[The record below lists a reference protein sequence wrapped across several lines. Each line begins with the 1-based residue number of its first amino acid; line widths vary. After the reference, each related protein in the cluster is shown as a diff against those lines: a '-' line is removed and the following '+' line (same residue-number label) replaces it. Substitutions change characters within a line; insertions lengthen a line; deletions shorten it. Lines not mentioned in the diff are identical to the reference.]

1 MATLQSIRNHGTILL
16 VVVGI
21 AMLAFILG
29 DFLNSGSSFFNKDLQ
44 NVAEI
49 AGNKVHFTEYEK
61 AIEQLTEAY
70 KIETQSNDLNED
82 VSFQLRD
89 QAWDMM
95 VTDYTISEQA
105 KKIGMVITNDELS
118 NLCFGDNIH
127 QIIRQSRTFTNGTG
141 NFDPAIMVNFLSSLK
156 QEPENDNQAAMLE
169 QYKMCWGYWE
179 NAVRISHM
187 QEKYASLLNKLIV
200 INPLDAKYTI
210 EARNTSVDVQYVLQP
225 YYAVADSLVKVSEG
239 DIKKLYEQ
247 KKELYKQTP
256 NRSIEYVSIPIVPS
270 AEDFADVENLFKSL
284 ENDFKTLEDITT
296 IVNGNSDVLYDG
308 RDYSIETIPAEYK
321 EFAFSKTTKKNAC
334 TEITCNGETYSMA
347 RIMDCGYTKSDSV
360 KLVLLA
366 SGEGTE
372 DIEIGWVKATDLPK
386 NISEPAFN
394 GKKGDKFTVVNGTAE
409 QTFKIADKS
418 KPTPKVK
425 LAILE
430 RTVAPSNNTYNA
442 LYNQAKQFIVANNN
456 ADSLRQAAASNG
468 WLTTPAYAVTENAH
482 KINDIKNSREIVKW
496 AFGAEKGQVS
506 DVYECGDQ
514 FIVAG
519 LIEVNDEEYTPIE
532 DVEAE
537 LTMEVTNQKKATYIT
552 EQLKSVKTLADA
564 SSLFNTEIKTAE
576 NISLISTRF
585 GMMNEPAVIGK
596 ALTIAPNEVSAPIIG
611 KSGVYMIS
619 VGDKKVAEDAINV
632 EQEIQQ
638 TSIYTAYSK
647 ASAAMQLLQDESNIV
662 DNRSRI
668 Q

>member
-1 MATLQSIRNHGTILL
+1 
-16 VVVGI
+16 
-21 AMLAFILG
+21 
-29 DFLNSGSSFFNKDLQ
+29 
-44 NVAEI
+44 
-49 AGNKVHFTEYEK
+49 
-61 AIEQLTEAY
+61 
-70 KIETQSNDLNED
+70 
-82 VSFQLRD
+82 
-89 QAWDMM
+89 
-95 VTDYTISEQA
+95 
-105 KKIGMVITNDELS
+105 
-118 NLCFGDNIH
+118 
-127 QIIRQSRTFTNGTG
+127 
-141 NFDPAIMVNFLSSLK
+141 
-156 QEPENDNQAAMLE
+156 
-169 QYKMCWGYWE
+169 
-179 NAVRISHM
+179 M

-334 TEITCNGETYSMA
+334 TEITCNGEAYSMA

-619 VGDKKVAEDAINV
+619 VGDKKVAEEAINV

>member
-1 MATLQSIRNHGTILL
+1 M
-16 VVVGI
+16 
-21 AMLAFILG
+21 
-29 DFLNSGSSFFNKDLQ
+29 D
-44 NVAEI
+44 
-49 AGNKVHFTEYEK
+49 
-61 AIEQLTEAY
+61 
-70 KIETQSNDLNED
+70 
-82 VSFQLRD
+82 
-89 QAWDMM
+89 
-95 VTDYTISEQA
+95 
-105 KKIGMVITNDELS
+105 
-118 NLCFGDNIH
+118 
-127 QIIRQSRTFTNGTG
+127 
-141 NFDPAIMVNFLSSLK
+141 
-156 QEPENDNQAAMLE
+156 
-169 QYKMCWGYWE
+169 
-179 NAVRISHM
+179 
-187 QEKYASLLNKLIV
+187 
-200 INPLDAKYTI
+200 
-210 EARNTSVDVQYVLQP
+210 
-225 YYAVADSLVKVSEG
+225 
-239 DIKKLYEQ
+239 
-247 KKELYKQTP
+247 
-256 NRSIEYVSIPIVPS
+256 
-270 AEDFADVENLFKSL
+270 
-284 ENDFKTLEDITT
+284 DITA

-409 QTFKIADKS
+409 QTFMIADKS

-619 VGDKKVAEDAINV
+619 VGDKKVAEEAINV

>member
-49 AGNKVHFTEYEK
+49 AGNKVHFTEYET
-61 AIEQLTEAY
+61 AIDQLTEAY
-70 KIETQSNDLNED
+70 KIETQSNELNED
-82 VSFQLRD
+82 ASFQLRD
-89 QAWDMM
+89 QAWQMI
-95 VTDYTISEQA
+95 VSDYTISEQA
-105 KKIGMVITNDELS
+105 KKIGMVITNEELS
-118 NLCFGDNIH
+118 DLCFGNNIH

-141 NFDPAIMVNFLSSLK
+141 NFDPTIMVNFLSSLK
-156 QEPENDNQAAMLE
+156 QEPENDEQAAVLA
-169 QYKMCWGYWE
+169 QYKKCWGYWE

-187 QEKYASLLNKLIV
+187 QEKYVDLFNKLITV
-200 INPLDAKYTI
+200 NPLDAKYSI
-210 EARNTSVDVQYVLQP
+210 VARNTSVDVQYVLQP
-225 YYAVADSLVKVSEG
+225 YHAVADSLVKVTES

-247 KKELYKQTP
+247 KKDLYKQTP

-270 AEDFADVENLFKSL
+270 AEDFTAVENLFKSL

-296 IVNGNSDVLYDG
+296 IVNSNSDVLYDG
-308 RDYSIETIPAEYK
+308 RDYSIETIPTEYK

-334 TEITCNGETYSMA
+334 TEITCNGDTYTMA
-347 RIMDCGYTKSDSV
+347 RIMDCGYSKSDSV

-386 NISEPAFN
+386 NITDPAFN
-394 GKKGDKFTVVNGTAE
+394 GKKGEKFTVTNGTVE

-425 LAILE
+425 LAILS
-430 RTVAPSNNTYNA
+430 RTVAASNNTYNA

-456 ADSLRQAAASNG
+456 ADSIRIAASKNG
-468 WLTTPAYAVTENAH
+468 WFTTPAYAITENAH
-482 KINDIKNSREIVKW
+482 KINNIKNSREIVKW
-496 AFGAEKGQVS
+496 AFGAEEGQVS

-519 LIEVNDEEYTPIE
+519 LIEVNDGEYTPLE
-532 DVEAE
+532 EVEAE
-537 LTMEVTNQKKATYIT
+537 LTMEVTNQKKAAYIT

-564 SSLFNTEIKTAE
+564 STLFNTEIKTAE
-576 NISLISTRF
+576 NISLTSTRL
-585 GMMNEPAVIGK
+585 GMVNEPAVIGK
-596 ALTIAPNEVSAPIIG
+596 ALTIAANEVSAPIIG
-611 KSGVYMIS
+611 KNGVYVIS
-619 VGDKKVAEDAINV
+619 VGEKKVSEESINV

-638 TSIYTAYSK
+638 MSIYTAYSK
-647 ASAAMQLLQDESNIV
+647 AAAAIQLLQDGSNIV